1 MAVGGR
7 SSSRGFARSSRL
19 NKVLKEV
26 LAEELERESD
36 YDPRLD
42 MITITEVA
50 VDPDLRKA
58 KVYLSRYDS
67 DAEEALLELRTKLQ
81 RSVSRQ
87 MRMKR
92 TPLLEFGIDP
102 SLAVGERIEEIL
114 RRVANKQ
121 THPESQGD

>member
-58 KVYLSRYDS
+58 RVYLSRYDS

-121 THPESQGD
+121 THPESLGD